1 LRGTLYIYLQSILLI
16 IFSRAPE
23 EEIDYTTG
31 KQLIEEQE
39 VFNQVTNKDDYVL
52 LDQSYRIEAPPKDD
66 DCCAFIFW
74 TKDSPDDESQP
85 ETKIV
90 SCLNLFLA

>member
-1 LRGTLYIYLQSILLI
+1 LRGTLHIYLQSILLI

-31 KQLIEEQE
+31 KKPIEEQE
-39 VFNQVTNKDDYVL
+39 VFDQVINKDYYVL
-52 LDQSYRIEAPPKDD
+52 LDQSCRIEAPKDD
-66 DCCAFIFW
+66 KCSAFIFW
-74 TKDSPDDESQP
+74 MKDSPDDESQP